1 MYDTVEDGPIESF
14 VTSKHRPVIVSSS
27 ESEDDDDEEGDS
39 GDDDDF
45 VVDDDIVDGK
55 KVDKPVVKTSLPGT
69 PVDFAVNSHILI
81 STSYS

>member
-14 VTSKHRPVIVSSS
+14 VTSRPVIVPSSG
-27 ESEDDDDEEGDS
+27 SEDDNDEEGDS
-39 GDDDDF
+39 DDDDDF

-69 PVDFAVNSHILI
+69 PVDFAANSHMLI